1 MPPKADTRLG
11 TSLMPSTNCMP
22 LMRCTSKSPATPVPY
37 SRQQRQ
43 RAKTFGSSGLFGVVP
58 NQVSQSRLVRDKS
71 GGGGYSHA
79 PVGLF
84 LPKEA
89 STRLRS
95 PMAPCWYSSFA
106 FAHKTEL

>member
-1 MPPKADTRLG
+1 MTVEVGRGFGDGLIHKRK
-11 TSLMPSTNCMP
+11 CMP
-22 LMRCTSKSPATPVPY
+22 LMRCTRQSPATPGAY

-43 RAKTFGSSGLFGVVP
+43 RAKRFGSRGLFGVVP
-58 NQVSQSRLVRDKS
+58 SHVSQSRLVRDKS

-95 PMAPCWYSSFA
+95 PMAP
-106 FAHKTEL
+106 